1 MRRNGLTKTSK
12 PRQRCDAPLATP
24 TDLTQPASKDIAGAM
39 NAVAPISRR
48 HFLASTAMAT
58 AAVWLMPRRI
68 FADGESP
75 VIVIRNAAATATIN
89 VTKLRGNVSVLEG
102 SGGNIAVLTG
112 RDGKLLV
119 DAGITASRPR
129 ITEALEG
136 LSSDP
141 VKHLINSH
149 WHFDHT
155 DGNEWLHSVGAE
167 ITAHENTR
175 KHLSVTTRV
184 EGWKFTFPPAPEGA
198 LPTKLF
204 GKELKLHLN
213 GATLV
218 LEHYPPAHTDS
229 DIFIQFPEA
238 DIIHVADT
246 FWNGHFPFIDYSTGG
261 SIDGMIRAAEAN
273 VARVTEKTIVVP
285 GHGPIGNK
293 SQLIEFRDMLVSVR
307 EKVSA
312 LKKGGRSLD
321 EVLAAKPTGDYDAK
335 WGGFVIDGKNF
346 AGLVYQGV

>member
-1 MRRNGLTKTSK
+1 MTMKTNSS
-12 PRQRCDAPLATP
+12 PE
-24 TDLTQPASKDIAGAM
+24 
-39 NAVAPISRR
+39 VSRR
-48 HFLASTAMAT
+48 HFMTLSVVAAT
-58 AAVWLMPRRI
+58 GVWLMPRRL
-68 FADGESP
+68 FAAAESP
-75 VIVIRNAAATATIN
+75 VITIRNAAASAKIT

-129 ITEALEG
+129 INEALTG
-136 LSSDP
+136 ISSDP
-141 VKHLINSH
+141 VKYLINTH

-184 EGWKFTFPPAPEGA
+184 EGWDFTFPPAPKGA
-198 LPTKLF
+198 LPTKVF
-204 GKELKLHLN
+204 EKDLKLHLN
-213 GATLV
+213 GTTLA
-218 LEHYPPAHTDS
+218 LDHYPPAHTDS
-229 DIFIQFPEA
+229 DIFIEFTDA

-246 FWNGHFPFIDYSTGG
+246 FWNGYFPFIDYSTGG
-261 SIDGMIRAAEAN
+261 SIDGMIQAAEAN
-273 VARVTEKTIVVP
+273 IARVSGKTIVIP

-312 LKKGGRSLD
+312 LKKKGRSLD

-346 AGLVYQGV
+346 TGLVYQGV

>member
-1 MRRNGLTKTSK
+1 MKIGRSGR
-12 PRQRCDAPLATP
+12 
-24 TDLTQPASKDIAGAM
+24 
-39 NAVAPISRR
+39 VSRR
-48 HFLASTAMAT
+48 HFLASTFVAT
-58 AAVWLMPRRI
+58 AGVWLMPRPL
-68 FADGESP
+68 FAGAESP
-75 VIVIRNAAATATIN
+75 VITIRKAATTAKIN
-89 VTKLRGNVSVLEG
+89 VQKLRGNISVLEG

-129 ITEALEG
+129 ITEALG
-136 LSSDP
+136 SLSSDP

-175 KHLSVTTRV
+175 KHLAVTTRV
-184 EGWKFTFPPAPEGA
+184 EDWNFTFPPAPSGA

-204 GKELKLHLN
+204 DNEQTLHLN
-213 GATLV
+213 GSTLA
-218 LEHYPPAHTDS
+218 LKKYSPAHTDS
-229 DIFIQFPEA
+229 DISVEFT
-238 DIIHVADT
+238 DVDVIHVADT

-273 VARVTEKTIVVP
+273 VARVADKTIVIP
-285 GHGPIGNK
+285 GHGPVGNK
-293 SQLIEFRDMLVSVR
+293 SQLTEFRDMLVSIR

-312 LKKGGRSLD
+312 LKKEGKSR
-321 EVLAAKPTGDYDAK
+321 EEAVAAKPTADYDAK
-335 WGGFVIDGKNF
+335 WGGFVIDGNF
-346 AGLVYQGV
+346 FTRLVYAGV